1 MTGWT
6 TRTGAAGLSGMAATL
21 GVLALLS
28 CPDVAGAQTPGS
40 PKRSPGPGD
49 LPPDRLVVI
58 PIPPPQPKPFQMGFE
73 FLRVVDEDGD
83 LAHPGQSASSVGLR
97 FIFSEGRA
105 LRQHL
110 AFAHHWE
117 DQGNISRRGF
127 RLDLVAI
134 GFPIPVVT
142 EPVRFAV
149 EPILRVIRAEVLFVS
164 EDGGPSRSL
173 FRIESGFALGLSAA
187 YRTWFVLLEPL
198 SVDFRYL
205 RMTRDDSTSGFSR
218 VWSLAATIGREF

>member
-1 MTGWT
+1 MLGLAALTIALAPAVAHAQASG
-6 TRTGAAGLSGMAATL
+6 GARRA
-21 GVLALLS
+21 
-28 CPDVAGAQTPGS
+28 
-40 PKRSPGPGD
+40 PGPGD
-49 LPPDRLVVI
+49 LPPDRVVVI

-73 FLRVVDEDGD
+73 FLHVLDEDGD

-110 AFAHHWE
+110 AFAHHGE
-117 DQGNISRRGF
+117 NDGDVSRRGF

-142 EPVRFAV
+142 EPLRLAV
-149 EPILRVIRAEVLFVS
+149 EPVLRVIRAEVLFVS
-164 EDGGPSRSL
+164 EGGGPTRSL

-187 YRTWFVLLEPL
+187 YRTWFVVLEPL

-205 RMTRDDSTSGFSR
+205 QATRDDSTSGFSR
-218 VWSLAATIGREF
+218 VWSIAGTIGREF